1 MLEASGKYVLPI
13 TFHSFNEKILEQLKI
28 LNCAIFPIKYPDK
41 VYRDCLIFSDLT
53 QGAFCNDVL
62 VGAIAVRLERQPGGK
77 VQLYIITLGVLAAY
91 RNYGVGTRLL
101 ERTLRKA
108 VEDPNIE
115 EAVLHVQTNNE
126 EAIRFYGKFGFEVSQ
141 TIPGYYKKNRLDP
154 PDAHILTKA
163 LQNSS

>member
-1 MLEASGKYVLPI
+1 MHAS
-13 TFHSFNEKILEQLKI
+13 
-28 LNCAIFPIKYPDK
+28 
-41 VYRDCLIFSDLT
+41 
-53 QGAFCNDVL
+53 
-62 VGAIAVRLERQPGGK
+62 
-77 VQLYIITLGVLAAY
+77 
-91 RNYGVGTRLL
+91 VGTRLL

-141 TIPGYYKKNRLDP
+141 TIPGYYKKTRLDP